1 MVGVNRE
8 AVEEAEHLTKFAS
21 TVHWI
26 TQTDPKADDEH
37 AQALLASPNVKHWSK
52 TRMLEIEGDTSGV
65 TQVRV
70 RARARVRV
78 RVRLPLPLTLTLSL
92 TSCSDMR
99 NARSHVTRGQRSGWL
114 SCTREASG

>member
-37 AQALLASPNVKHWSK
+37 AQALLATPNVKHWSK
-52 TRMLEIEGDTSGV
+52 TRMLQIEGDTSGV
-65 TQVRV
+65 TQVSSCGSRTFFIV
-70 RARARVRV
+70 ATQS
-78 RVRLPLPLTLTLSL
+78 RL
-92 TSCSDMR
+92 
-99 NARSHVTRGQRSGWL
+99 
-114 SCTREASG
+114 

>member
-8 AVEEAEHLTKFAS
+8 AIEEAEHLTKFAS

-37 AQALLASPNVKHWSK
+37 AQGLLASPNVKHWSK

-65 TQVRV
+65 TQVSACGS
-70 RARARVRV
+70 RACFIVATQS
-78 RVRLPLPLTLTLSL
+78 RL
-92 TSCSDMR
+92 
-99 NARSHVTRGQRSGWL
+99 
-114 SCTREASG
+114 